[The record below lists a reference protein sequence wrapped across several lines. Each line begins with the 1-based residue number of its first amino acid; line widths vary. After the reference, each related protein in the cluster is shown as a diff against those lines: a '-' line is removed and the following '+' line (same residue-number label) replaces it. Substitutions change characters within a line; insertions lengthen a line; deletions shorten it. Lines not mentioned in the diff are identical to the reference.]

1 MDVSLEASWM
11 SFSRET
17 VGTGLTRPYKIL
29 YRVESFVESA
39 ILILEQLRE
48 KPVCSSQ
55 ERKFAMI
62 LERCT
67 QRIIGTVDEAFA
79 VEKEFD
85 ALEAKMGNVP
95 PKRRY
100 YATYGSLPLGTFV
113 WEREWESMAALEAYQ
128 AITMSDPEWAVMFGK
143 AEKIFAD
150 FHSELFYKIEMPA

>member
-1 MDVSLEASWM
+1 
-11 SFSRET
+11 
-17 VGTGLTRPYKIL
+17 
-29 YRVESFVESA
+29 
-39 ILILEQLRE
+39 
-48 KPVCSSQ
+48 
-55 ERKFAMI
+55 MI

-67 QRIIGTVDEAFA
+67 QKIIGTVEEAYA
-79 VEKEFD
+79 IEKEFD

-128 AITMSDPEWAVMFGK
+128 TKMMVDPEWASTQER

-150 FHSELFYKIEMPA
+150 FHSELFYKIVMPE